1 MKTFEF
7 WKVIGVAGALA
18 SLVAW
23 PGTGQAQLGGV
34 TDPVTNTIT
43 DTTSTVT
50 GTVTTS
56 TVTGGTTTTVTGQA
70 AAVRATVL
78 NLLGG
83 ATTTVLSDTG
93 TLQDTA
99 DARDASQITGS
110 VPGLLNGEV
119 LNATT
124 IGWPDQVASGASLA
138 ALALDVGGFTIG
150 ADSVVAQAM
159 ALLGAAGSGASYVAN
174 LSINGVPIAVSGD
187 PNQVVSLVGGQLI
200 INEQQSSPGG
210 MVVNAL
216 HLRVDGVADVVI
228 GSANAAIQ

>member
-1 MKTFEF
+1 MKTFDF

-18 SLVAW
+18 GLVAW
-23 PGTGQAQLGGV
+23 PGTGQTQLGGV
-34 TDPVTNTIT
+34 TDPVT
-43 DTTSTVT
+43 S
-50 GTVTTS
+50 
-56 TVTGGTTTTVTGQA
+56 TTTTVTGQA

-110 VPGLLNGEV
+110 VPGLLTGEV
-119 LNATT
+119 LEATT

-138 ALALDVGGFTIG
+138 ALALNVGGITIG
-150 ADSVVAQAM
+150 ADSVVAEAM
-159 ALLGAAGSGASYVAN
+159 ALVGAAGSGASYVAN
-174 LSINGVPIAVSGD
+174 LSINGVPIDVSGD
-187 PNQVVSLVGGQLI
+187 PNQVVSLVGGQLV

-216 HLRVDGVADVVI
+216 HLTVDGVADVVI

>member
-1 MKTFEF
+1 MKTFDF

-18 SLVAW
+18 GLVAW

-43 DTTSTVT
+43 NTTS
-50 GTVTTS
+50 S

-119 LNATT
+119 LKATT
-124 IGWPDQVASGASLA
+124 VGWPDQVASGASLG
-138 ALALDVGGFTIG
+138 ALALNVGETTIG
-150 ADSVVAQAM
+150 ADFVVAQAM

-174 LSINGVPIAVSGD
+174 LSINGVPIDVSGD

-216 HLRVDGVADVVI
+216 HLTVDGVADVVI

>member
-7 WKVIGVAGALA
+7 CKVIGVAGALA

-34 TDPVTNTIT
+34 TDPVT
-43 DTTSTVT
+43 STVT
-50 GTVTTS
+50 STTTDPVTS
-56 TVTGGTTTTVTGQA
+56 TATSTTTTVTGQA

-83 ATTTVLSDTG
+83 TTTTVLSDTG

-119 LNATT
+119 LHATT

-138 ALALDVGGFTIG
+138 ALALNVGGITIG
-150 ADSVVAQAM
+150 ADSVVAEAM
-159 ALLGAAGSGASYVAN
+159 ALVGAAGSGASYVAN
-174 LSINGVPIAVSGD
+174 LSINGVPIDVSGD
-187 PNQVVSLVGGQLI
+187 PNQVVSLVGGQLV

-216 HLRVDGVADVVI
+216 HLTVDGVADVVI